1 MTLRSAV
8 LTAPPSCPRL
18 RRAAAF
24 VLGTALA
31 VLHPAPARALDPG
44 KPLGAYTVEVWG
56 MRDGLYGASVRGI
69 DQTADGYLWIAS
81 YGGVARYDGSRIV
94 HLPVEPPGD
103 MGGIAA
109 DQRGVLYIVPRRGA
123 IRCAHR
129 DRLVPC
135 PSAVPALNGETP
147 TFNMNR
153 DRAGTIW
160 MSGVKRVMAANLRG
174 EAANAAIMEG
184 PFGNVAAVARDP
196 RDGDRLWV
204 AGTEGLFVGRR
215 GDFQRFVG
223 RDGPVAE
230 STLAL
235 AEGRGGTLWALTER
249 ALMRIERADAT
260 SHALPARTD
269 MGTQPRQILEDRDG
283 SVWIGTG
290 NGLQRFRNGRFE
302 VYTRADGLP
311 DDDVTALFED
321 REGSLWLGTRS
332 GSLAQLTDRTVASTH
347 GPPSLRFEPIESVCE
362 DPTGAFWFGTRLGL
376 TRWKDGVERTFTQ
389 ADGVPGERVYATY
402 PAAGGEIWVG
412 ATNGLARWRHD
423 TQRLERPFPFTET
436 VFSLYQDRQGLL
448 WIGTDRGLHRADP
461 RRRSVEPVPATGNF
475 QPGQIRG
482 LQEDAQGVLWV
493 TSVGGLARVQRGDGA
508 GLRLQPVLEGTRD
521 VARADRGIVR
531 DRDGT
536 LWFGAGTTLVRLRDG
551 RFRSFGAAEGL
562 PRDWLFQVL
571 PDDLGYIWF
580 ATARTIS
587 RVALRDLET
596 IDGREPPRVPVTSF
610 DTSDSRREIAARR
623 SRTPGAWKGRD
634 GRLWFATLRGVVT
647 IDPTDVKVNPLPP
660 TVLIENAQ
668 VDGRPAEVDRD
679 NDFPPGAGNLEFHF
693 AGVTLLEPR
702 RTNHRYRLEGFDQGW
717 VDAGTRRVAYYT
729 NISPGTYRFRVQA
742 SNADGV
748 WNEAGA
754 TLSLRLRPHFYR
766 TGWFYGLCVLALAAL
781 GSVFYRSRLLRLRG
795 QYLAVFAERSR
806 VARELHDSLLQ
817 GMSAVALELE
827 NIRGQLP
834 GTASD
839 AASRL
844 ETVENALNDSL
855 EETRRFV
862 WNLREQK
869 NASGDLGLAL
879 SRLAGRLAEGRS
891 VECRVQVLG
900 EAVHLSHEQQG
911 TLFRV
916 AQEALANALKHA
928 QPRRIDVKLRYQPE
942 TVELT
947 VTDDGRGFSV
957 EEAQGPNERHFGL
970 TGMRERARKLGAS
983 LHIDSRPAAGTTVK
997 LAVPRAD
1004 RRSRHV

>member
-1 MTLRSAV
+1 MTVRPA
-8 LTAPPSCPRL
+8 LTAPRPCLRL
-18 RRAAAF
+18 RPGPMLA
-24 VLGTALA
+24 LGVALA
-31 VLHPAPARALDPG
+31 LLRPGTARALDPD

-56 MRDGLYGASVRGI
+56 MRDGLYGAMVRAI
-69 DQTADGYLWIAS
+69 DQTADGYLWVAS

-94 HLPVEPPGD
+94 HLPVDPPGD
-103 MGGIAA
+103 LAGVAA
-109 DQRGVLYIVPRRGA
+109 DARGVLYIAPRRGA
-123 IRCAHR
+123 IRCAAK

-135 PSAVPALNGETP
+135 PSVIPALTGDVPSFTV
-147 TFNMNR
+147 NR
-153 DRAGTIW
+153 DRLGTVW
-160 MSGVKRVMAANLRG
+160 ASTVGRALALNLRG
-174 EAANAAIMEG
+174 DAADALALEG
-184 PFGNVAAVARDP
+184 PFGDVAAVARDP
-196 RDGDRLWV
+196 RDDDRLWV
-204 AGTEGLFVGRR
+204 AGSEGLFAGRR
-215 GDFQRFVG
+215 GDFHRVVG
-223 RDGPVAE
+223 PRGPLSDAV
-230 STLAL
+230 LAL
-235 AEGRGGTLWALTER
+235 AEGRRGALWALTAQ
-249 ALMRIERADAT
+249 ALWRIEGGQPA
-260 SHALPARTD
+260 SFALPADTV
-269 MGTQPRQILEDRDG
+269 MGAQSVVLEDRDG
-283 SVWIGTG
+283 NVWVGTG
-290 NGLQRFRNGRFE
+290 NGLLRFRAGRFD
-302 VYTRADGLP
+302 VYTKADGLP
-311 DDDVTALFED
+311 DNEVSALFED

-332 GSLAQLTDRTVASTH
+332 GSLAQLTDRTVASIH

-362 DPTGAFWFGTRLGL
+362 DPTGAFWFGSRLGL
-376 TRWKDGVERTFTQ
+376 TRWKDGVERTFTR
-389 ADGVPGERVYATY
+389 ADGVPGGRVFATY
-402 PAAGGEIWVG
+402 PAASGEIWVG
-412 ATNGLARWRHD
+412 ATNGLARWRHE
-423 TQRLERPFPFTET
+423 TQRLDRPYPFTET
-436 VFSLYQDRQGLL
+436 VFSLYQDRHGVL
-448 WIGTDRGLHRADP
+448 WIGTNRGLHRADP
-461 RRRSVEPVPATGNF
+461 KRPVVEAVPASGNF

-482 LQEDAQGVLWV
+482 LQEDAQGQLWV
-493 TSVGGLARVQRGDGA
+493 TSVGGLARVQRDA
-508 GLRLQPVLEGTRD
+508 GGGVRLQPVLEGTRD

-531 DRDGT
+531 DRAGT

-571 PDDLGYIWF
+571 PDDHGYIWF

-596 IDGREPPRVPVTSF
+596 IGGREPPRVPVTSF

-647 IDPTDVKVNPLPP
+647 IDPTDVKVNRLPP
-660 TVLIENAQ
+660 TVLIETAL
-668 VDGRPAEVDRD
+668 VDGRPADVEQD
-679 NDFPPGAGNLEFHF
+679 NEFPPGAGNLEFHF

-702 RTNHRYRLEGFDQGW
+702 RSNHRYRLEGFDQGW

-729 NISPGTYRFRVQA
+729 NIAPGAYRFRVQA

-766 TGWFYGLCVLALAAL
+766 TGWFYGLCVLALGAL
-781 GSVFYRSRLLRLRG
+781 GFAFYRSRLLRLRG

-834 GTASD
+834 PASGD
-839 AASRL
+839 AAARL

-869 NASGDLGLAL
+869 NAGGDLGLAL
-879 SRLAGRLAEGRS
+879 SRLAGRLAEGRP
-891 VECRVQVLG
+891 VECRVEVLG

-928 QPRRIDVKLRYQPE
+928 QPRRIDVRLRYQPE
-942 TVELT
+942 AVVLT

-957 EEAQGPNERHFGL
+957 AEAQGPSERHFGL

-983 LHIDSRPAAGTTVK
+983 LDIDSRPAAGTTVK
-997 LAVPRAD
+997 LAVPHAD
-1004 RRSRHV
+1004 KKGRHV